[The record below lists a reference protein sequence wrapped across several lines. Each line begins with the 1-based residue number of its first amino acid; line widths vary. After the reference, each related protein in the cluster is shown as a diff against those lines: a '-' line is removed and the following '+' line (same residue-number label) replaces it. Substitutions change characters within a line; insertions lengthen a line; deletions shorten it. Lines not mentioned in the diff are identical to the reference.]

1 VAYDVRTESERSP
14 AHADLSASPLT
25 NVFTTEESMLDTL
38 TFAEL
43 EAQEPELL
51 PPRTVLS
58 LISMNGNGKCNGPGN
73 DCNKSLVSTG
83 DIGILNNNTC
93 NVNILGVICKA

>member
-1 VAYDVRTESERSP
+1 M
-14 AHADLSASPLT
+14 
-25 NVFTTEESMLDTL
+25 EESMLDTL

-58 LISMNGNGKCNGPGN
+58 LISMSGNGKCNGPGN
-73 DCNKSLVSTG
+73 DCNLVSTG
-83 DIGILNNNTC
+83 DILSGNNTLSC
-93 NVNILGVICKA
+93 LVGLQICKAVG